1 VRELV
6 IKFLNNCAWKAAV
19 PWVCQLMSMVG
30 LSQISLAFISSVS
43 VGTYENCCTRSTDVL
58 EPEYGDGVPCFV
70 LPSDMN
76 EVQCRDELLCGALV
90 SGLRPVQAICLYFAV
105 SMEVVVGEV
114 AELELLWNEEVV
126 LSDNICKVGPLC

>member
-1 VRELV
+1 MRELV

-76 EVQCRDELLCGALV
+76 EVQCRDELLCGAIVLGFKACTSYLLV
-90 SGLRPVQAICLYFAV
+90 FCGKHGGSGGGG
-105 SMEVVVGEV
+105 S
-114 AELELLWNEEVV
+114 
-126 LSDNICKVGPLC
+126 